1 MKSRNER
8 VRRGLGAVLFGWMV
22 LASYLLADGASAAAL
37 PSDGGDAAAVSAGA
51 APTAPAA
58 TSAPVQPDS
67 AATTDRPEATEPAAA
82 ADPAG
87 GASDPAATPPAAQ
100 DPAASPAAAA
110 PSKPTDDDLE
120 PSLTEPD
127 FVVATIPTT
136 LRLPRHKLVFRL
148 THRFARPLGEGDF
161 GDLVEDFFG
170 FDSAALVGLEL
181 RFGLFSGT
189 QLGVYRTNDRTIQF
203 FLNRDIVQQSHAPIG
218 IGLLAA

>member
-1 MKSRNER
+1 MKSQNER

-37 PSDGGDAAAVSAGA
+37 PSEGGDAAAVSAGA

-58 TSAPVQPDS
+58 TSDPAKTDP
-67 AATTDRPEATEPAAA
+67 AATTDTAG
-82 ADPAG
+82 ADPA
-87 GASDPAATPPAAQ
+87 GASDPAATPQPAEQ
-100 DPAASPAAAA
+100 DPATAPAAAA
-110 PSKPTDDDLE
+110 PSKPADDDLE
-120 PSLTEPD
+120 PSITEPD

-136 LRLPRHKLVFRL
+136 LRLPKHKLVFRL
-148 THRFARPLGEGDF
+148 THRFARPLGQGDF
-161 GDLVEDFFG
+161 GDLASDFFG